1 MKTKKIN
8 YLLVLT
14 TLSFLSVFAQEL
26 DFVKNEVLV
35 QLEKNYS
42 SEQLMSDTKSSQ
54 FQITKAD
61 LVSKHSNIW
70 QLSFSGAS
78 ESISEQSV
86 IKDLYTNE
94 NVLVAQKNHVLTNRA
109 TIPNDTRIDRQWQ
122 YFQNNDKDIDAY
134 EAWDITTGGMT
145 ANGHEIVVAIID
157 DGIDLQHSDMVDNLW
172 VNTQEIA
179 NNNIDDDGNG
189 YVDDR
194 RGWDADNASDNV
206 SGGGHGTPVA
216 GIVGAKG
223 NNNNG
228 VAGVNWDVKLM
239 IIQGG
244 GNEAQALRAY
254 SYVYD
259 NRKLYNDTNGDKGAF
274 VVASNASWGVDR
286 GQPDQ
291 APMWCAFYDTL
302 GEVGV
307 LNAGATANRN
317 FNIDVTGDLPTACPS
332 DYLIAVTN
340 TNQNDVK
347 VNQAGYGIETIDLG
361 APGQG
366 TYTAARG
373 NGYGGFGGT
382 SGATPHVTGT
392 IGLLYSAP
400 SMGFAELAISDPAEA
415 ALKVRQYIL
424 GSVDPNSSLEGRTVT
439 GGRLNVH
446 QSLLALVNDQTL
458 SMDDVNSDYS
468 DDLVVYPNPVE
479 TTINFKL
486 KSNKIVK
493 TISLYNVSGQLILSK
508 KGDIRTIDASSL
520 SKGAYVLRFQLEGNS
535 HVNHTVLLKK

>member
-157 DGIDLQHSDMVDNLW
+157 DGIDLQHSD
-172 VNTQEIA
+172 I
-179 NNNIDDDGNG
+179 
-189 YVDDR
+189 
-194 RGWDADNASDNV
+194 
-206 SGGGHGTPVA
+206 GGGHGTPVA